1 MEFSKLLTYFVSVLV
16 ICNPFSALP
25 ALLALTHGR
34 TLAEKRRTGII
45 SGFAVAVIL
54 VLCTWIGGPLLQFL
68 GITVSAFQV
77 AGGIVVFMLALSFLN
92 AEVSR
97 IKQTTEDQKEA
108 QRKDSIA
115 VVPLAIPLM
124 AGPGAISTVIV
135 QVYSFPGFLNQFYL
149 SICAIFVAA
158 TLGITLYFAGNVEK
172 MLGHSGINIVNRLGG
187 LILAAIAVETIS
199 KGLIGLFPHLG
210 VAG

>member
-1 MEFSKLLTYFVSVLV
+1 MEFSELLSYSVSLLF

-25 ALLALTHGR
+25 ALLALTQGR
-34 TLAEKRRTGII
+34 SMDEKRRTGIV

-54 VLCTWIGGPLLQFL
+54 FISTWIGGPLLQFL
-68 GITVSAFQV
+68 GISVASFQC
-77 AGGIVVFMLALSFLN
+77 AGGIVVFLLALSFLN

-97 IKQTTEDQKEA
+97 MKQTTEDQKEA

-135 QVYSFPGFLNQFYL
+135 HGYSFPGML
-149 SICAIFVAA
+149 SQLYMSLCAIIVALV
-158 TLGITLYFAGNVEK
+158 LGVTLYFAGNVEK

-187 LILAAIAVETIS
+187 LILAAIAVETIA
-199 KGLIGLFPHLG
+199 KGIVGLFPHLIS
-210 VAG
+210 

>member
-1 MEFSKLLTYFVSVLV
+1 MELSQMLSFFISVLV

-25 ALLALTHGR
+25 ALLGLTHGR
-34 TLAEKRRTGII
+34 TLQERRRTGIVA
-45 SGFAVAVIL
+45 GFAVAVIL
-54 VLCTWIGGPLLQFL
+54 VVCTWIGGPLLRFL
-68 GITVSAFQV
+68 GVSVAAFQC
-77 AGGIVVFMLALSFLN
+77 AGGIVVFMIALSFLN

-97 IKQTTEDQKEA
+97 MKQTTEDQKEA

-124 AGPGAISTVIV
+124 AGPGAISAVIV
-135 QVYSFPGFLNQFYL
+135 QAYEFPGFLNQLYM
-149 SICAIFVAA
+149 SISGILVALV
-158 TLGITLYFAGNVEK
+158 LGIVLYFAGNVEK

-199 KGLIGLFPHLG
+199 KGVLGLFPSLG
-210 VAG
+210 LGG

>member
-1 MEFSKLLTYFVSVLV
+1 MIDFTQLLSYFVSLLV

-34 TLAEKRRTGII
+34 SLAEKKRTGIVA
-45 SGFAVAVIL
+45 GFAVAVIL
-54 VLCTWIGGPLLQFL
+54 VVCTWIGGPLLQFL
-68 GITVSAFQV
+68 GISISAFQC
-77 AGGIVVFMLALSFLN
+77 AGGIVVFLIALSFLN

-124 AGPGAISTVIV
+124 AGPGAISTVVV
-135 QVYSFPGFLNQFYL
+135 QVYSFPGVLNQLYMCL
-149 SICAIFVAA
+149 CGALVGAV
-158 TLGITLYFAGNVEK
+158 LGTTLYFAGNVEK
-172 MLGHSGINIVNRLGG
+172 YLGHSGINIVNRIGG
-187 LILAAIAVETIS
+187 LILAAIAVETFA
-199 KGLIGLFPHLG
+199 KGVFGLFSQFG
-210 VAG
+210 Y